1 MASKERDRLLWNRR
15 DRDLHTKKHEGF
27 YFYVSDGVG
36 LATDHRGH
44 KIGAHYS
51 NNLPTELA
59 GRIGMLKLAEDKTFI
74 RNVGY
79 RQQQDF
85 FYILGDYNEY
95 TK

>member
-1 MASKERDRLLWNRR
+1 
-15 DRDLHTKKHEGF
+15 
-27 YFYVSDGVG
+27 
-36 LATDHRGH
+36 
-44 KIGAHYS
+44 
-51 NNLPTELA
+51 LPTELA